1 MVVLFVGWN
10 IGCLLSVCGC
20 LELFGLWLIA
30 LIVDVDV
37 WFDYSC
43 WLVVWLVLFVYLNGL
58 CAVDYC
64 LLFVVTAC

>member
-20 LELFGLWLIA
+20 LEFFGLWLIA

-37 WFDYSC
+37 WFDYS
-43 WLVVWLVLFVYLNGL
+43 
-58 CAVDYC
+58 
-64 LLFVVTAC
+64 